1 MNALDQCQQDI
12 AKKLFIRYRH
22 LRSEL
27 SKCLKQVTFYTEL
40 LSTSQLPRA
49 ERLLAPDL
57 RQVGLRGDFQY
68 LKNMFD
74 NDEQRKEAH
83 ASEHECIHQGLE
95 KIMRDCRL
103 AKYEQYAKLLNEQ
116 LGEFDEAPGMALR
129 RIVPEGLSDDE
140 SDKIISRFRALKSM
154 HFPVASFGSATA
166 NATDNIHASGDDNP
180 LQDTDNE
187 DDHFMQVDGDQ
198 DLRALVRNLKG
209 TITTLSTRLEQMELS
224 QKNFRAGSAPAVAKP
239 RGGSRSKKQTGSF
252 GNRGRSQS
260 RDAKQRRSASRQK
273 SSSSEKT
280 RRYRSNTP
288 RRAGG
293 GGGGRDSERRRD
305 KKGDTRKK
313 NNKR

>member
-12 AKKLFIRYRH
+12 AKKLFIRYRR

-40 LSTSQLPRA
+40 LSSSQLPLA
-49 ERLLAPDL
+49 ERLLPPDL
-57 RQVGLRGDFQY
+57 RQVAFRDFQY

-74 NDEQRKEAH
+74 NDEQRKAAH
-83 ASEHECIHQGLE
+83 AFERGCIYQAFE
-95 KIMRDCRL
+95 KIMREGRL
-103 AKYEQYAKLLNEQ
+103 AKYEQYAKSLNEQ

-129 RIVPEGLSDDE
+129 RLVPEGLSDEE

-166 NATDNIHASGDDNP
+166 GATDNILASGDDNP

-187 DDHFMQVDGDQ
+187 DDQFMQVDGDQ

-239 RGGSRSKKQTGSF
+239 RGGSRSKKPTGSF
-252 GNRGRSQS
+252 ENRGRSRS

-293 GGGGRDSERRRD
+293 GGGGRDSERKD